1 MKNIAAALETLR
13 QRIRAAERQYGR
25 EEGSVCLLAVSKT
38 RNAAE
43 IRTAAGL
50 GQKDFGENY
59 IQEAMGKIDQ
69 CAGPGL
75 NWHFIGPVQSNKT
88 RQIAEYF
95 DWVHSVDRA
104 RIARRLDA
112 ARPQEKGPL
121 NVCLQ
126 VNTSGENSKSGT
138 SPETVS
144 ELAGVVSG
152 LPNLRLRGLMT
163 LPAPATVFEEQRRSF
178 RQLRR
183 MLEELQ
189 AQGYDLDTL
198 SMGTTGDMEAAI
210 AEGATIVR
218 IGTAIFGVRREE

>member
-1 MKNIAAALETLR
+1 MKNIAAALDTLR
-13 QRIRAAERQYGR
+13 QQIRAAERQYGR
-25 EEGSVCLLAVSKT
+25 DEGSVCLLAVSKT
-38 RNAAE
+38 RNIEE
-43 IRTAAGL
+43 IRIAAGH
-50 GQKDFGENY
+50 GQVDFGENY
-59 IQEAMGKIDQ
+59 VQEAMGKIDQ
-69 CAGPGL
+69 CADLSL
-75 NWHFIGPVQSNKT
+75 NWHFIGPAQSNKT
-88 RQIAEYF
+88 RQIAEHF

-126 VNTSGENSKSGT
+126 VNTSGEDSKSGT
-138 SPETVS
+138 PPEAIS

-163 LPAPATVFEEQRRSF
+163 LPAPATVFKEQRRSF
-178 RQLRR
+178 RQLRQ

-218 IGTAIFGVRREE
+218 IGTAIFGARS